1 MEEQSCWGKLSPSV
15 VYDFSNMGLNIPTLL
30 IRSQYHMLRY
40 LLYGQVWMCRF
51 YRLLGFQ
58 RIRSRHF
65 LSQSKQDWCWSFSSY
80 LLRKSIGFKND
91 ISKSGLGK
99 VLIEIKSLS
108 IEVRKKFSLCN
119 CPDKIS
125 QISILLSIAARKW
138 CRKLQ
143 FSWPEG
149 RLIEYD
155 KSVTDISVSCV
166 SLYCTIASHT

>member
-1 MEEQSCWGKLSPSV
+1 
-15 VYDFSNMGLNIPTLL
+15 MGVNIPTLL
-30 IRSQYHMLRY
+30 VRSQYHMLRY
-40 LLYGQVWMCRF
+40 LLYGQVWKCRF
-51 YRLLGFQ
+51 YRLLGFE

-65 LSQSKQDWCWSFSSY
+65 LSQSKQDRCWSFSSY

-91 ISKSGLGK
+91 FSKSGLGK

-149 RLIEYD
+149 RLIEYLWQIWALAALARIAQLQATL
-155 KSVTDISVSCV
+155 KWLTALWRLINQIFQLSSVDMV
-166 SLYCTIASHT
+166 

>member
-1 MEEQSCWGKLSPSV
+1 
-15 VYDFSNMGLNIPTLL
+15 MGVNIPTLL

-51 YRLLGFQ
+51 YCLLGLQ

-65 LSQSKQDWCWSFSSY
+65 LSQSKQNRFWSFSSY
-80 LLRKSIGFKND
+80 LLRKLVGFKND

-125 QISILLSIAARKW
+125 QISILISIAARKW